1 VAAQHLTADTS
12 VVVPSLLA
20 WHELHGRAAS
30 ALKGVRCLPAHA
42 LAESFAVLSRLPAP
56 RALRPSMAHRLLDQ
70 AFPDEPLTLS
80 PPTHRSVI
88 QRLAKA
94 EVGGGRIYDAIIGAT
109 AAEAGVRL
117 LTADRRAM
125 QTYALVGAT
134 FELVE

>member
-1 VAAQHLTADTS
+1 VASQRLTADTS

-20 WHELHGRAAS
+20 WHEMHARAAS
-30 ALKGVRCLPAHA
+30 AVKDVRCLPAHA

-56 RALRPSMAHRLLDQ
+56 RALRPSMAHRLLDH

-80 PPTHRSVI
+80 PSTHSAVI
-88 QRLAKA
+88 RRLAKA

-125 QTYALVGAT
+125 PTYALVGAT
-134 FELVE
+134 FDLVE